1 MKVIDE
7 KIEVQTNGV
16 QTSVAFGIKKSG
28 LSHIFNVLRNQ
39 LYSDKIGAV
48 IREYSA
54 NAVDANKEAGNG
66 DIPIEVTLPTVID
79 PVFKVRDFGPSL
91 NDEEIKDVYANY
103 GESTKRNSNEQ
114 IGMLG
119 LGSKSAFAYGDSFV
133 INSYINGVK
142 HVHTAFIDETKVG
155 QISKLGASDTNER
168 DGVEIVIGVDVDD
181 CEEFSEKAIKLYKH
195 FKVKPVIHGLSDHE
209 IDEIK
214 VDVLFEGD
222 NWKYIKE
229 ASNYSDPTAVMG
241 GIPYGFDPDELSLE
255 RNLKEIVNGHLIVE
269 CEIGELSITASRE
282 ALEMTDRTKTNLVR
296 KLKKVNAE
304 LQKKVEEKFGN
315 CKTMWDAKRLMGE
328 ICDYGSALYQLADW
342 AKENI
347 TFNGKQ
353 IKNSQ
358 YNFYNYDHV
367 TVRSTKRTS
376 GGNIRFKQGTT
387 IEPRE
392 KIVVVKNDVG
402 HVRGAL
408 GKITYLQQKEEG
420 RKVYLINFSENT
432 HRTSSEPKL
441 KSEKE
446 ICKEMGFDAEML
458 SLKDLPKPPRN
469 STVSTQT
476 RTVQKTFEYDTEAYR
491 WSKWRDRW
499 TATEID
505 VEEDEGVFVEI
516 SRYVV
521 QRPESYYPYSEPHSF
536 HNQIEEIK
544 KLLGED
550 NMPEKI
556 IGFTKVAAKKLKDNP
571 NWVELH
577 EWVADQVLDV
587 AEEKDIATKASLIN
601 QVDGVERDWFL
612 RENKLDIAE
621 EILGEDHS
629 YVKVQRD
636 FHESSTDKAEVT
648 KFENLA
654 RNWGF
659 KLKKVK
665 KEKNVE
671 LKDLAKQVEEDYPL
685 VKHVTVDSY
694 YDRENIALKALC
706 NNMVQLDECN

>member
-1 MKVIDE
+1 MKVIEE
-7 KIEVQTNGV
+7 KIEIQSGGIQNTV
-16 QTSVAFGIKKSG
+16 SFGIKQDG

-54 NAVDANKEAGNG
+54 NAVDANSEVGNN
-66 DIPIEVTLPTVID
+66 DLPIEVTIPTVID
-79 PVFKVRDFGPSL
+79 PVFKVRDFGPAL
-91 NDEEIKDVYANY
+91 NDDEIRDVYANY
-103 GESTKRNSNEQ
+103 GESTKRNSNKQ

-133 INSYINGVK
+133 IISYIDGVK
-142 HVHTAFIDETKVG
+142 HTYTAFIDETKVG
-155 QISKLGASDTNER
+155 QISKIGEMETDEKN
-168 DGVEIVIGVDVDD
+168 GVEIVIGVDVDD
-181 CEEFSEKAIKLYKH
+181 CEEFGEKAIKLYKH

-209 IDEIK
+209 IDELEM
-214 VDVLFEGD
+214 DVLFEGS

-241 GIPYGFDPDELSLE
+241 GIPYGFDPSELNIEGS
-255 RNLKEIVNGHLIVE
+255 LKEIVNGHLIVE

-282 ALEMTDRTKTNLVR
+282 ALEMTDRTKKNLVK
-296 KLKKVNAE
+296 KLKKINAE
-304 LQKKVEEKFGN
+304 LQKKVEEKFDN

-328 ICDYGSALYQLADW
+328 ICDYGSSLYQLSTW

-347 TFNGKQ
+347 TFNGEK

-367 TVRSTKRTS
+367 TVRSTKKTS

-392 KIVVVKNDVG
+392 KIVIVKNDVG

-469 STVSTQT
+469 SSVSTQT
-476 RTVQKTFEYDTEAYR
+476 RTVQKTFEYDRDCYR

-521 QRPESYYPYSEPHSF
+521 QRPEGYPYSEPHNF
-536 HNQIEEIK
+536 HNQIHEIEN
-544 KLLGED
+544 LLGAD

-571 NWVELH
+571 NWIELH
-577 EWVADQVLDV
+577 EWVADHVLDI
-587 AEEKDIATKASLIN
+587 AEEKDIPTKASLIN
-601 QVDGVERDWFL
+601 QVDGVERSWFIK
-612 RENKLDIAE
+612 ENKLDVAE

-629 YVKVQRD
+629 YIKVQRD
-636 FHESSTDKAEVT
+636 FYTSSADKEEVM
-648 KFENLA
+648 KFENFA

-671 LKDLAKQVEEDYPL
+671 LKELAKQVEESYPL